1 MTQRNTQRGDA
12 MAIGMI
18 VLAIA
23 LVATVGFIAW
33 QNFGKKDD
41 DKKVAETT
49 QDAKKDDKKPATE
62 EKKEAVLTFADWGV
76 EMPVTDELKGV
87 HTVKVVSEYD
97 GNVSYHFTV
106 DESVLLSDTTKTTT
120 EELGSVS
127 RVGKDEKLQIPGLYD
142 KTPEEA
148 IAEGYTNV
156 IISGNYGYV
165 CQSTHTPPYDNQA
178 YPEGNQRAMEIRDKI
193 FAQMKHLRAIR

>member
-23 LVATVGFIAW
+23 LVAAVGFIAW

-106 DESVLLSDTTKTTT
+106 DESVLLTGAALLRRLAV
-120 EELGSVS
+120 LGDAV
-127 RVGKDEKLQIPGLYD
+127 
-142 KTPEEA
+142 
-148 IAEGYTNV
+148 
-156 IISGNYGYV
+156 
-165 CQSTHTPPYDNQA
+165 
-178 YPEGNQRAMEIRDKI
+178 
-193 FAQMKHLRAIR
+193 